1 QAKARKKQAPWRKAG
16 EGPAMSRK
24 DRRAKNKAQRKTNSH
39 REAAKMF
46 ASSAMDACT
55 RTSEGASKTCSAGDF
70 AGTSVKENLVAVSA
84 SVSGSAE
91 ECSRDA
97 QAICE
102 GAGGAA
108 ERVAALAR
116 SSLFMS
122 AGRARET

>member
-1 QAKARKKQAPWRKAG
+1 MDGVTESFASG
-16 EGPAMSRK
+16 T
-24 DRRAKNKAQRKTNSH
+24 KTVVEKLVSSSNATQTTIKSH

-55 RTSEGASKTCSAGDF
+55 RTSEGASKTCSAVDF

-97 QAICE
+97 QAIC
-102 GAGGAA
+102 
-108 ERVAALAR
+108 
-116 SSLFMS
+116 
-122 AGRARET
+122 